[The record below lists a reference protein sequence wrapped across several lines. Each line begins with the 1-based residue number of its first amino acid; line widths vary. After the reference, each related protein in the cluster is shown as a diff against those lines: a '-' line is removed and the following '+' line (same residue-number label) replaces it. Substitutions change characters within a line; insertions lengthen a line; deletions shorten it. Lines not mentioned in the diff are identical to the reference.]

1 MKKRRYELADSF
13 KIIDSKKYMWDG
25 EDYES
30 EAAAQEN
37 ISKYKDDDFE
47 TKLIQEDGKYLVYTR
62 RVVTEIVVEGAP
74 V

>member
-1 MKKRRYELADSF
+1 MADSF

-30 EAAAQEN
+30 ESAAQEN
-37 ISKYKDDDFE
+37 IKKYSDDNFE
-47 TKLIQEDGKYLVYTR
+47 TKLIEEDGKYLVYTR
-62 RVVTEIVVEGAP
+62 RVVTEIVVEGEP

>member
-1 MKKRRYELADSF
+1 LADSF

-30 EAAAQEN
+30 ESAAQEN
-37 ISKYKDDDFE
+37 ISKYNDNGFE
-47 TKLIQEDGKYLVYTR
+47 TKLIEEDGKYLVYNR
-62 RVVTEIVVEGAP
+62 RLVTEVVVEGEP

>member
-1 MKKRRYELADSF
+1 LADNVKF
-13 KIIDSKKYMWDG
+13 IDGKKYMWDG

-37 ISKYKDDDFE
+37 VTKYSNDDFE
-47 TKLIQEDGKYLVYTR
+47 TKLLEEDGKYLVYTR
-62 RVVTEIVVEGAP
+62 RLVTEIVVEGEP

>member
-1 MKKRRYELADSF
+1 
-13 KIIDSKKYMWDG
+13 MWDG

-37 ISKYKDDDFE
+37 ISKYSDDDFE
-47 TKLIQEDGKYLVYTR
+47 TKLIEEDGKYLVYTR
-62 RVVTEIVVEGAP
+62 RVVTEIVVEGEP

>member
-1 MKKRRYELADSF
+1 MADSV

-30 EAAAQEN
+30 EPATQEN
-37 ISKYKDDDFE
+37 IKKYSDDNFE
-47 TKLIQEDGKYLVYTR
+47 TKLIEEDGKYLVYTR

>member
-1 MKKRRYELADSF
+1 LADSF

-30 EAAAQEN
+30 EPAAREKMSTYGN
-37 ISKYKDDDFE
+37 DGFE
-47 TKLIQEDGKYLVYTR
+47 TKLIEEDGKYLVYTR
-62 RVVTEIVVEGAP
+62 RVVTEIVVEGEP

>member
-1 MKKRRYELADSF
+1 MADNF

-30 EAAAQEN
+30 EAAAREN
-37 ISKYKDDDFE
+37 ITKYNNDNFE
-47 TKLIQEDGKYLVYTR
+47 TKLIREDGKYLVYNR
-62 RVVTEIVVEGAP
+62 RVVTEIVVEGEP